1 MTTPNAPLPAT
12 SRPWYRRPLLWVCAG
27 FLALGGGIYAYR
39 SSHAPSGG
47 AMEGGPGGGGKHGKF
62 GAGRP
67 APVIVD
73 TARNGDMPVYINALG
88 TITPRNTVTVKS
100 RIDGQLVRVGFTEGQ
115 MVKAGQLLAEIDP
128 RPYEVQLAQ
137 AKGQLLHDQALLN
150 NAQLD
155 LARYKTLLSQD
166 SIAKQQVDTQAAL
179 VRQYQGTVAVDQAGV
194 DNVKLQLTYTRI
206 TAPIGG
212 RVGLRAVDPGNMIHS
227 SDTTGI
233 VTITQLQPITAVF
246 SIPEDNLDQVMAR
259 LTGHKADAGDKT
271 PATPHRGPAGAKPQ
285 PPVASGA
292 PAPAGVVTP
301 HPTASGYAWNGEKPA
316 GHHGKTPGGHPGH
329 GDKAAGAALPVEA
342 YDRAQTELIATGTL
356 LTVDNQ
362 IDTTTGTVKLR
373 ALFDNQDNKLFPNQ
387 FVNVRMLVNT
397 LHDVVLIP
405 TSAVQRGKQNA
416 TFVYVVGADK
426 KVRMTPVTLGPT
438 QGETTAVLTGLQ
450 AGAVV
455 VADGADKLKDGGKV
469 IPIDKATAARQ
480 AAAAERGGK
489 GRHHGAPGQ
498 PGSAAPGPKPAP

>member
-1 MTTPNAPLPAT
+1 MTPPNAPVPAT

-39 SSHAPSGG
+39 SSHAPSGA

-73 TARNGDMPVYINALG
+73 TARSGDMPVYINALG
-88 TITPRNTVTVKS
+88 TVTPRNTVTVKS

-194 DNVKLQLTYTRI
+194 DNAKLQLTYTRI

-212 RVGLRAVDPGNMIHS
+212 RVGLRSVDPGNMIHS

-246 SIPEDNLDQVMAR
+246 SIPEDSLDQVMAR
-259 LTGHKADAGDKT
+259 LTGHQGERGDKPAFAPQKGRLGPGAQPPAR
-271 PATPHRGPAGAKPQ
+271 PATVAPAGAAP
-285 PPVASGA
+285 S
-292 PAPAGVVTP
+292 PAP
-301 HPTASGYAWNGEKPA
+301 GYAWNREAPA
-316 GHHGKTPGGHPGH
+316 GRHGKAPGGHSGH
-329 GDKAAGAALPVEA
+329 GDKAPGTTLPVEA

-373 ALFDNQDNKLFPNQ
+373 ALFDNRDNKLFPNQ
-387 FVNVRMLVNT
+387 FVNVRLLVNT

-426 KVRMTPVTLGPT
+426 KVTMTPVTLGPT

-489 GRHHGAPGQ
+489 GRRHGGPGQ
-498 PGSAAPGPKPAP
+498 AHNAAPGPKPAP